1 MNYTQNAPKPYVTW
15 GLCIALIIVWVAEL
29 FIPGVIQHFAFMP
42 VLGLFEPWRF
52 ITAAFLHSVPTPFHL
67 AFNTWALLVVG
78 RALEPVVGHVKLAA
92 AFVICAFGAL
102 MAQCLTVFFDPN
114 AWITPTVGASGAVFG
129 FFGMVLNIQRVLR
142 LPWTE
147 MGTLIGLNFVIG
159 FMVPNV
165 AWVAHL
171 GGLAVGLVLGAYTG
185 WVLRHATYV
194 TVTDDSL
201 DSPGFS
207 TNPPQPPHNPGCTTV
222 DTPQTPSST
231 VTPDSRESPDSS
243 AVPQPTP
250 PDTDAGECPA
260 ADSAS
265 PTVPEFP
272 VVRRVT
278 NTTTRLRDLA
288 VYGGVFA
295 VLLACNWTFYHF
307 NYMTIYSFFK

>member
-1 MNYTQNAPKPYVTW
+1 MKNTATAPKPYVTW

-29 FIPGVIQHFAFMP
+29 FIPGVIQNFAFLP
-42 VLGLFEPWRF
+42 LLGLFEPWRF

-78 RALEPVVGHVKLAA
+78 RALEPVVGHVKLAL
-92 AFVICAFGAL
+92 AFVISAFGAL
-102 MAQCLTVFFDPN
+102 MAQCLTVFVDPN

-129 FFGMVLNIQRVLR
+129 FFGMVLAIQKVLR

-147 MGTLIGLNFVIG
+147 MATLIGLNFVIG

-171 GGLAVGLVLGAYTG
+171 GGLVVGLVLGAYTG

-194 TVTDDSL
+194 AVPGTGSDDTRFAANAPEPLQYPDPALSSPDTPETSNATASDGA
-201 DSPGFS
+201 DSP
-207 TNPPQPPHNPGCTTV
+207 
-222 DTPQTPSST
+222 
-231 VTPDSRESPDSS
+231 
-243 AVPQPTP
+243 A
-250 PDTDAGECPA
+250 APA
-260 ADSAS
+260 A
-265 PTVPEFP
+265 P

-295 VLLACNWTFYHF
+295 VLIVSNWAFYHF
-307 NYMTIYSFFK
+307 NYEAIYSFFK

>member
-1 MNYTQNAPKPYVTW
+1 MKNTATAPKPYVTW

-29 FIPGVIQHFAFMP
+29 FIPGVIQNFAFLP
-42 VLGLFEPWRF
+42 LLGLFEPWRF

-78 RALEPVVGHVKLAA
+78 RALEPVVGHVKLAL
-92 AFVICAFGAL
+92 AFVISAFGAL
-102 MAQCLTVFFDPN
+102 MAQCLTVFVDPN

-129 FFGMVLNIQRVLR
+129 FFGMVLAIQKVLR

-147 MGTLIGLNFVIG
+147 MATLIGLNFVIG

-171 GGLAVGLVLGAYTG
+171 GGLVVGLVLGAYTG

-194 TVTDDSL
+194 AVPGTGSDDTRFAANAPEPLQNPDPALSSPDAPDKPDAPKAPETSDATVPDGS
-201 DSPGFS
+201 DSP
-207 TNPPQPPHNPGCTTV
+207 
-222 DTPQTPSST
+222 
-231 VTPDSRESPDSS
+231 
-243 AVPQPTP
+243 AVP
-250 PDTDAGECPA
+250 DA
-260 ADSAS
+260 
-265 PTVPEFP
+265 P

-295 VLLACNWTFYHF
+295 VLLVSNWAFYHF
-307 NYMTIYSFFK
+307 NYEAIYSFFK